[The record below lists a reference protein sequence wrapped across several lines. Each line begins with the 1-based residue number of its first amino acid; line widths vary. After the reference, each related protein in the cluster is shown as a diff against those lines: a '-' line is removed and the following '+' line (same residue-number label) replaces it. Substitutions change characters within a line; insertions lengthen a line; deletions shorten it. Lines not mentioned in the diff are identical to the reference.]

1 MDPFQIVRMCTRNCR
16 GTREVRL
23 PPKVPFPEYDALVT
37 TVSPSATPSSDALL
51 PTRTA
56 PALWRYVLDQGF
68 AAPAY
73 LEENGDEW
81 REVSWQD
88 AGERVEAL
96 AHALLAHGV
105 GRGDAVAVIA
115 RTRLEWVLLDWAVM
129 RIGAVVVGI
138 YPTSTAKESAYILA
152 HSESVLAFAEDDAQR
167 EKLASVQ
174 AEAPALRE
182 LFRFDELPA
191 LEAEGRAHAVAQPG
205 ALDDA
210 AREIQEEDVATLIYT
225 SGTTGPPK
233 ACMLT
238 HRNLVTAALRVRT
251 NLKDGG
257 DVVLLFLPLAHTFG
271 RLAHQA
277 AAYYGS
283 TVAFVAD
290 PARIAEA
297 LGVVRPTVLPAVP
310 RIYEKIHAGVLDQI
324 ESAGGAKRSLG
335 LWGIDVGARASRL
348 QRAGRPVPPLL
359 ALQQRIADRLVFA
372 KVRQKLGGRLRIG
385 VSGAA
390 PLGTDVLEFFHA
402 LGMLVVEGYGLTET
416 ASSLSVNDPD
426 AFRFGTV
433 GRAIEGTEIKFES
446 DGEILVR
453 SDTVFSGYYK
463 DPEATAAAFTADGWF
478 RTGDVG
484 EIDAEGFLKITDRK
498 KDLIITAG
506 GKNIAPQN
514 LENALKASR
523 FVSQALVV
531 GDRRP
536 YIVALI
542 TIDHAEVEASGR
554 DPRELVQGIVDGV
567 NRDRVRVEQIKRFA
581 ILPRDFT
588 QEDGEVTP
596 TLKVRRKIVHEHFAE
611 TIDEL
616 YR

>member
-1 MDPFQIVRMCTRNCR
+1 
-16 GTREVRL
+16 
-23 PPKVPFPEYDALVT
+23 LV
-37 TVSPSATPSSDALL
+37 D
-51 PTRTA
+51 
-56 PALWRYVLDQGF
+56 
-68 AAPAY
+68 
-73 LEENGDEW
+73 
-81 REVSWQD
+81 
-88 AGERVEAL
+88 
-96 AHALLAHGV
+96 
-105 GRGDAVAVIA
+105 
-115 RTRLEWVLLDWAVM
+115 
-129 RIGAVVVGI
+129 
-138 YPTSTAKESAYILA
+138 
-152 HSESVLAFAEDDAQR
+152 
-167 EKLASVQ
+167 
-174 AEAPALRE
+174 
-182 LFRFDELPA
+182 
-191 LEAEGRAHAVAQPG
+191 
-205 ALDDA
+205 
-210 AREIQEEDVATLIYT
+210 
-225 SGTTGPPK
+225 
-233 ACMLT
+233 
-238 HRNLVTAALRVRT
+238 
-251 NLKDGG
+251 
-257 DVVLLFLPLAHTFG
+257 
-271 RLAHQA
+271 
-277 AAYYGS
+277 
-283 TVAFVAD
+283 
-290 PARIAEA
+290 
-297 LGVVRPTVLPAVP
+297 
-310 RIYEKIHAGVLDQI
+310 
-324 ESAGGAKRSLG
+324 
-335 LWGIDVGARASRL
+335 
-348 QRAGRPVPPLL
+348 
-359 ALQQRIADRLVFA
+359 
-372 KVRQKLGGRLRIG
+372 
-385 VSGAA
+385 
-390 PLGTDVLEFFHA
+390 FFHA

-433 GRAIEGTEIKFES
+433 GRAIEGTEIKFDP

-484 EIDAEGFLKITDRK
+484 EIDADGFLKITDRK

-554 DPRELVQGIVDGV
+554 DPRELVQRIVDEV

-596 TLKVRRKIVHEHFAE
+596 TLKVRRTIVHEHFAE

>member
-1 MDPFQIVRMCTRNCR
+1 MAP
-16 GTREVRL
+16 
-23 PPKVPFPEYDALVT
+23 
-37 TVSPSATPSSDALL
+37 VSTASTSAPSPTEALL

-56 PALWRYVLDQGF
+56 PALWRYVLDQGWTT
-68 AAPAY
+68 PAY
-73 LEENGDEW
+73 LEEHEGGW
-81 REVSWQD
+81 REVSWQEAAD
-88 AGERVEAL
+88 RVDAL

-105 GRGDAVAVIA
+105 GHGDAVAVLS
-115 RTRLEWVLLDWAVM
+115 RTRLDWVLLDWAVM
-129 RIGAVVVGI
+129 SIGAVVVGI
-138 YPTSTAKESAYILA
+138 YPTNTAPECAYILA
-152 HSESVLAFAEDDAQR
+152 HSESVIAFAEDEAQR
-167 EKLASVQ
+167 EKLASIG
-174 AEAPALRE
+174 ADTPALRE

-191 LEAEGRAHAVAQPG
+191 LEAEGRAYAAEHPG
-205 ALDDA
+205 ALDEP
-210 AREIQEEDVATLIYT
+210 ARDIQEEDLGTLIYT

-233 ACMLT
+233 GCMLT
-238 HRNLVTAALRVRT
+238 HRNLVTAAIRVRT
-251 NLKDGG
+251 NLEDGS

-290 PARIAEA
+290 ATRVGEA
-297 LGVVRPTVLPAVP
+297 LGATHPTILPAVP

-324 ESAGGAKRSLG
+324 ESAGGLKRQLG
-335 LWGIDVGARASRL
+335 LWALGVGAHTSRL
-348 QRAGRPVPPLL
+348 RRAGRPVPILL
-359 ALQQRIADRLVFA
+359 ALENRLADRLVFA
-372 KVRQKLGGRLRIG
+372 KVKERLGGRLRVG

-390 PLGTDVLEFFHA
+390 PLGTNVLEFFHS
-402 LGMLVVEGYGLTET
+402 LGMLVIEGYGLTET

-426 AFRFGTV
+426 DFKFGTV
-433 GRAIEGTEIKFES
+433 GHAIEGTEIKLDA

-453 SDTVFSGYYK
+453 SDTVFAGYFK
-463 DPEATAAAFTADGWF
+463 DPEATAAAFTDDGWF

-484 EIDAEGFLKITDRK
+484 EIDSDGFLKITDRK

-536 YIVALI
+536 YITVLVTLDQPEVA
-542 TIDHAEVEASGR
+542 ASGR
-554 DPRELVQGIVDGV
+554 DPQELIQEAVDEV

-596 TLKVRRKIVHEHFAE
+596 TLKLRRKIVQEHFAD

-616 YR
+616 YS